1 MEQRRIALITGGAQG
16 IGRGIAERLRDE
28 GWQVVV
34 ADHDGEALQETVALW
49 NGAIVAK
56 QVDVAEDPAVRELFA
71 WLETRY
77 GRLDL
82 LVNNAAISQAHGTA
96 LEALDVAEWQRMLAV
111 NLTGPFLCSK
121 YAAPLLRRPSGT
133 IIHIASTRAVQSE
146 PDSEAYAASKGG
158 IVALTHAMAVSLGPQ
173 IRVNCISPG
182 WIDVSAWKKGAH
194 AIAVPLSRE
203 DHGQHPVGRVGKPQ
217 DIAATVSFL
226 ASEGAGFITGQNIV
240 VDGGM
245 TRKMIYVET
254 E

>member
-1 MEQRRIALITGGAQG
+1 MAQGRIALITGGAQG

-28 GWQVVV
+28 GWRVVV
-34 ADHDGEALQETVALW
+34 ADHDGEALQEAVSAW
-49 NGAIVAK
+49 EGAIVGK
-56 QVDVAEDPAVRELFA
+56 QVDVSEAPAVRDLFA

-82 LVNNAAISQAHGTA
+82 LVNNAAIAQAHGAA

-121 YAAPLLRRPSGT
+121 YAAPLLRRPRGT
-133 IIHIASTRAVQSE
+133 ILHIASTRAVQSE
-146 PDSEAYAASKGG
+146 PNSEAYAASKGG

-182 WIDVSAWKKGAH
+182 WIDVSAWKKGSRGFA
-194 AIAVPLSRE
+194 APLSRE
-203 DHGQHPVGRVGKPQ
+203 DHEQHPVGRVGKPQ

-226 ASEGAGFITGQNIV
+226 ASEDAGFITGQNIV